1 MAEFVFHELLGDSSA
16 DQLDM
21 DRFSAI
27 VEDYLLSDNNGN
39 NQQNEEEDV
48 EDEQINR
55 QRHETSSTRKYDKN
69 IISSTKL
76 FWIKLAK

>member
-1 MAEFVFHELLGDSSA
+1 MAEFVFRELLGDSSA

-39 NQQNEEEDV
+39 NNIKDKEDEEE
-48 EDEQINR
+48 ENLNN
-55 QRHETSSTRKYDKN
+55 KN
-69 IISSTKL
+69 NDGNLIKTKL
-76 FWIKLAK
+76 F